1 MLFVVLIVL
10 SPLQVCDEF
19 TDQKYSCMAT
29 ALQSQT
35 DKRPGAQSQK
45 HGQQQQQQQQLRKR
59 KWEEDDAGVPVEVS
73 TPEKIIV
80 HEIRTF
86 FTNQGREHKPW
97 RTSCLRART
106 AVQDQGLRLK
116 RATVWTTDWMLQGGT
131 WQTFF
136 SAAVCVYSLSFFT
149 YKCLMMDILL
159 LLLLL
164 LLLGSDL
171 PFDCTQI

>member
-1 MLFVVLIVL
+1 
-10 SPLQVCDEF
+10 
-19 TDQKYSCMAT
+19 
-29 ALQSQT
+29 
-35 DKRPGAQSQK
+35 
-45 HGQQQQQQQQLRKR
+45 
-59 KWEEDDAGVPVEVS
+59 VEVS

-86 FTNQGREHKPW
+86 FTNHGREHKPW
-97 RTSCLRART
+97 RTCSLNRART

-116 RATVWTTDWMLQGGT
+116 WATVWTTDWMLQGGT

-136 SAAVCVYSLSFFT
+136 SAAVRVYSLSFFT

-164 LLLGSDL
+164 GSDL
-171 PFDCTQI
+171 RFDCTQIWIMRFYIDCSRCTSGDSAIFK

>member
-1 MLFVVLIVL
+1 ML

-45 HGQQQQQQQQLRKR
+45 HGQQQQQQQLRKR

-97 RTSCLRART
+97 RTSLLNRART

-136 SAAVCVYSLSFFT
+136 SAAICVYSLSLFT
-149 YKCLMMDILL
+149 YKCLMMDI
-159 LLLLL
+159 LLLL

>member
-1 MLFVVLIVL
+1 
-10 SPLQVCDEF
+10 
-19 TDQKYSCMAT
+19 MAT
-29 ALQSQT
+29 SSSS
-35 DKRPGAQSQK
+35 K
-45 HGQQQQQQQQLRKR
+45 QQQLRKR
-59 KWEEDDAGVPVEVS
+59 KWEEADAGVPVEVS

-80 HEIRTF
+80 HEIRPF

-97 RTSCLRART
+97 RTSLLNRART

-116 RATVWTTDWMLQGGT
+116 RATVWTTDWMLQGGI

-164 LLLGSDL
+164 GSDL
-171 PFDCTQI
+171 AVRRSELCVSISIVADAYLLILQSSNSLP